1 MLLRQAMAV
10 VLDALLTQQLPPAN
24 NCLWTDRMQLL
35 LVRMVCPLSLQLFCA
50 AAVPGAAGAA
60 LQLVFAVVSPGA
72 VVPNLVAGAIA
83 EAGAQ
88 QAGDLMQASDE

>member
-1 MLLRQAMAV
+1 LL
-10 VLDALLTQQLPPAN
+10 
-24 NCLWTDRMQLL
+24 
-35 LVRMVCPLSLQLFCA
+35 
-50 AAVPGAAGAA
+50 

-88 QAGDLMQASDE
+88 QAGDLMQASTTVEYLDQ

>member
-1 MLLRQAMAV
+1 MHILSSGRQENSITEDVCCYAM
-10 VLDALLTQQLPPAN
+10 
-24 NCLWTDRMQLL
+24 
-35 LVRMVCPLSLQLFCA
+35 
-50 AAVPGAAGAA
+50 

-88 QAGDLMQASDE
+88 QAGDLMQVRPVKPAVRT

>member
-1 MLLRQAMAV
+1 MHSHVVAFVVALMLV
-10 VLDALLTQQLPPAN
+10 
-24 NCLWTDRMQLL
+24 
-35 LVRMVCPLSLQLFCA
+35 LVRCW
-50 AAVPGAAGAA
+50 

-88 QAGDLMQASDE
+88 QAGDLMQVGFF